1 MHIVYIT
8 NEFVTEKQFGG
19 LATYL
24 DNITNIMREKGH
36 RVTVIT
42 LSDTNQTIQYQN
54 GIRVICVETKSSD
67 KLLSD
72 FAQALMQYEN
82 SKRVYKVLDKLH
94 NSEKVDIVQAA
105 NYQAIGVFRNYK
117 IPTVVRASSD
127 SAFWRNANNVTF
139 DINKAM
145 VEKKWVDRLEL
156 LCIKLADSA
165 FAPSKCCADILERRS
180 GRKFKVIESP
190 YKSRM
195 ILADDRIYKEKLYNK
210 KYLLFNSSLSML
222 KGTHLGIRI
231 TDEIMK
237 KYPDLYMV
245 YAGIDYG
252 LAGSKKNIT
261 EILEEQNR
269 QYQGR
274 IIYLRKLTH
283 EQLFPIIKHAYA
295 CLLPSRIDNLPNSCI
310 EDMALGKIVI
320 GTYGASFEQLIKNK
334 KNGLLVKR
342 DSKKALIKAI
352 DYLMN
357 MTEEEYIVM
366 GELAQE
372 TVNRLSPDLVYNKM
386 ISYYKD
392 VIETFNSKGKKINK

>member
-1 MHIVYIT
+1 MHIAYVT
-8 NEFVTEKQFGG
+8 NEFITEKNFGG

-24 DNITNIMREKGH
+24 DNITNIMRANGH

-42 LSDTNQTIQYQN
+42 LSDKSQTIQYQN
-54 GIRVICVETKSSD
+54 DITVMRVETKTNNKS
-67 KLLSD
+67 LSD

-82 SKRVYKVLDKLH
+82 SWRIYKDLRELH
-94 NSEKVDIVQAA
+94 SRERVDIVQTA
-105 NYQAIGVFRNYK
+105 NYKAVGVVRNFN

-139 DINKAM
+139 NIDSTM
-145 VEKKWVDRLEL
+145 TEKKLVDRLEL
-156 LCIKLADSA
+156 LSIKRADSA
-165 FAPSKCCADILERRS
+165 FAPSKCCADILEKRS
-180 GRKFKVIESP
+180 GKAVKIIESP
-190 YKSRM
+190 YKSQR
-195 ILADDRIYKEKLYNK
+195 ILTDDSIYKEKLYNK

-222 KGTHLGIRI
+222 KGTHLGIRA

-237 KYPDLYMV
+237 KYPELHMV

-252 LAGSKKNIT
+252 LTGSKKSIA

-274 IIYLRKLTH
+274 VIYLHKLTH
-283 EQLFPIIKHAYA
+283 EQLFPIITHSYA
-295 CLLPSRIDNLPNSCI
+295 CILPSRIDNLPNSCI

-334 KNGLLVKR
+334 KNGLLIKR
-342 DSKKALIKAI
+342 DSKNALIKAI

-357 MTEEEYIVM
+357 MTEEEYIRM
-366 GELAQE
+366 GEAAQK
-372 TVNRLSPDLVYNKM
+372 TVERLSPDLVYKKM
-386 ISYYKD
+386 IAYYNN
-392 VIETFNSKGKKINK
+392 VIEAFNAKRKE